1 MKRRTLI
8 AGLISSFAA
17 SAAIAQG
24 QRPRT
29 PGQFT
34 GPFYPVGE
42 VPIRPDFTTFAGG
55 TAQGRIMD
63 LTGRVIDQTG
73 QPIRGARI
81 VFWQSDAQGI
91 YRHDKDTRTAQ
102 IDPHFAA
109 YGGVNVAEDGTYA
122 LRTILPVPY
131 TGRPPHIHARVWVG
145 TRDALTTQIYLDGQA
160 AENGLLF
167 RAVSALYG
175 DRRRL
180 TIAPVSNGARLAAMF
195 DFIL

>member
-1 MKRRTLI
+1 M
-8 AGLISSFAA
+8 
-17 SAAIAQG
+17 
-24 QRPRT
+24 
-29 PGQFT
+29 
-34 GPFYPVGE
+34 
-42 VPIRPDFTTFAGG
+42 PIRPDFTTFAHG

-91 YRHDKDTRTAQ
+91 YRHAKDTRTAQ

-109 YGGVNVAEDGTYA
+109 YGGVNMAEDGTYA